1 MEKPYC
7 NWRGKGGLGTS
18 MLAAHTTRSKAT
30 MNDGFALE
38 QQNLVEIHINNNAGY
53 HSTRTYLAAKKDKN
67 SGLKMDRTLTFN
79 LYCIETS

>member
-1 MEKPYC
+1 
-7 NWRGKGGLGTS
+7 
-18 MLAAHTTRSKAT
+18 

-67 SGLKMDRTLTFN
+67 SGLKMDCTLTFN
-79 LYCIETS
+79 LLYRNKLIVLTMHRVVTMVADKLKRMWL